1 MNEYTIYNVNTKEED
16 VLFGYSIADAYRRDG
31 KDRETEQN
39 KGWVVLYVEYI
50 D

>member
-1 MNEYTIYNVNTKEED
+1 MNEYTIYNVNTKEERI
-16 VLFGYSIADAYRRDG
+16 LFGYSICDAYRRDG
-31 KDRETEQN
+31 LDRETEQN